1 VAAHAG
7 SRPSFGTLDSTRMSI
22 GIATY
27 RTLSA
32 LVLVL
37 LIVAV
42 VFASLGRWTEATIAL
57 GMLVAAVIAQAVLL
71 RCHRCGA
78 RPGLWLLAFWTLFF
92 SPEWYIA
99 DALFLR
105 KCPRCEKSLSEAKA
119 PGV

>member
-1 VAAHAG
+1 MIVLNRTFAAYWK
-7 SRPSFGTLDSTRMSI
+7 LDSTSMSI

-42 VFASLGRWTEATIAL
+42 VFASLARWAEAAIAL
-57 GMLVAAVIAQAVLL
+57 GVLVAAVIAQAVLL